1 MFTNKKENIDWL
13 LLLLIVLLIGIGW
26 LAIYTADFNAKYPSI
41 VDSTRSYGRQFQ
53 WIGFSLLIGFFIQ
66 LLDTRFFKIFAYPIY
81 LSAIG
86 LLIMVL
92 IIGATISGSQ
102 SWFKL
107 GGANLQ
113 PSEIAKYAT
122 ALALA
127 KWVSTT
133 EIQLDSWREQIFTA
147 GIIALPTL
155 AVLLQG
161 DTGSAL
167 VFTSF
172 ALPLYREGLSCI
184 VLVFAVFMAS
194 MFLLALLVNFDII
207 LGIFATIVLLV
218 LGYREKVTQTDM
230 FTYIIGSVAMIL
242 LSHVVSQTTFL
253 LIFFLI
259 STIVGLMYFGTKRL
273 VFFLLLF
280 TFATGMYV
288 KSVDYTYNNVLKPH
302 QKNRIGVILGKI
314 EDKKGVGYNLNQ
326 SKIAIGSGGVWG
338 KGFLHGTQNKG
349 NFVPEIH
356 TDFIFCTIGEEFGF
370 VGSAVFISLFV
381 FLLVRIVSIAERQRS
396 RFSRIYA
403 YSIASILFFHFGVN
417 IAMTIGLMPVIGIPL
432 PFISY
437 GGSSLLGFS
446 LMVFT
451 LLKLDTERNAYV

>member
-1 MFTNKKENIDWL
+1 
-13 LLLLIVLLIGIGW
+13 
-26 LAIYTADFNAKYPSI
+26 
-41 VDSTRSYGRQFQ
+41 
-53 WIGFSLLIGFFIQ
+53 
-66 LLDTRFFKIFAYPIY
+66 
-81 LSAIG
+81 
-86 LLIMVL
+86 
-92 IIGATISGSQ
+92 
-102 SWFKL
+102 
-107 GGANLQ
+107 
-113 PSEIAKYAT
+113 
-122 ALALA
+122 
-127 KWVSTT
+127 
-133 EIQLDSWREQIFTA
+133 
-147 GIIALPTL
+147 
-155 AVLLQG
+155 
-161 DTGSAL
+161 
-167 VFTSF
+167 
-172 ALPLYREGLSCI
+172 
-184 VLVFAVFMAS
+184 
-194 MFLLALLVNFDII
+194 
-207 LGIFATIVLLV
+207 
-218 LGYREKVTQTDM
+218 
-230 FTYIIGSVAMIL
+230 
-242 LSHVVSQTTFL
+242 QTTFL